1 MDFPL
6 FGAFANY
13 ALGFSLF
20 FISLFLIFIILI
32 QRGRGGGLSGALGG
46 TGQSAFG
53 SRAGDEM
60 TYITLIVSAIW
71 IFLCV
76 VCIWVLNPKDSK
88 QFFDDEEI
96 EQTSNEEDSGMNLL
110 PGDTPAN
117 SDIDDEAA
125 GESEEATEPN
135 ETPGESDPPGS
146 ESPEGDETP
155 SDDSADPEDPPAEPE
170 NDDSSTDSPG

>member
-1 MDFPL
+1 MEFQL
-6 FGAFANY
+6 LGAFANY

-71 IFLCV
+71 ILLCV

-88 QFFDDEEI
+88 QFFDDDAI
-96 EQTSNEEDSGMNLL
+96 EQIEVDCG
-110 PGDTPAN
+110 
-117 SDIDDEAA
+117 
-125 GESEEATEPN
+125 ATESGKPQH
-135 ETPGESDPPGS
+135 
-146 ESPEGDETP
+146 
-155 SDDSADPEDPPAEPE
+155 A
-170 NDDSSTDSPG
+170 

>member
-1 MDFPL
+1 MEFQL
-6 FGAFANY
+6 LGAFANY

-71 IFLCV
+71 ILLCV

-88 QFFDDEEI
+88 QFFDDDAI
-96 EQTSNEEDSGMNLL
+96 EQTSTADDPGMNLL
-110 PGDTPAN
+110 SGETPTEDGGEDQPAGDGGEAIDPIEAPGDTGSTGPD
-117 SDIDDEAA
+117 SPA
-125 GESEEATEPN
+125 GEAP
-135 ETPGESDPPGS
+135 
-146 ESPEGDETP
+146 SP
-155 SDDSADPEDPPAEPE
+155 DDSTDPEDPPAEPE
-170 NDDSSTDSPG
+170 NDDSTDPPG

>member
-1 MDFPL
+1 MDFQL

-88 QFFDDEEI
+88 QFFDDDEI
-96 EQTSNEEDSGMNLL
+96 EQTSNEENSGMNLL
-110 PGDTPAN
+110 SGEAPAD
-117 SDIDDEAA
+117 SDIDEEDAEEAA
-125 GESEEATEPN
+125 EPS
-135 ETPGESDPPGS
+135 ETPIDSDPPGS

-170 NDDSSTDSPG
+170 NDDSGTDAPG